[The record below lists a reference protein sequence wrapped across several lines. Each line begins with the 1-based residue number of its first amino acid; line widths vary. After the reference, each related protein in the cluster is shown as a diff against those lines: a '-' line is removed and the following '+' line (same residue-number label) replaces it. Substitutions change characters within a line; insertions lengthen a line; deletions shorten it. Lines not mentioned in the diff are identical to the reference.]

1 MTRLSKYRDVNK
13 DLKNPFQNPSTNLT
27 LSVLVL
33 RQIVFLPVS
42 QKQKLKSK
50 VDGVQMP
57 SNGDEKVIWIVGS
70 SIIKGAFYYARKSF
84 DGVDLGLKGRNYRIF
99 WQGKGGMKWF
109 DLIPKIKLLLRY
121 EPPPEILIIHCGG
134 NDIGKI
140 PLLQLRSNMCST
152 LKKLEEL
159 LPNTTIGWSKI
170 LPRIS
175 WRFSSN
181 SKSQNLATVRLNN
194 FMNHL
199 VTVNGGFFIKYPEI
213 TWDSNEMF
221 SSDGVHLS
229 YIGNCFL
236 LYNLQRA
243 LQEYV
248 FL

>member
-1 MTRLSKYRDVNK
+1 
-13 DLKNPFQNPSTNLT
+13 
-27 LSVLVL
+27 
-33 RQIVFLPVS
+33 
-42 QKQKLKSK
+42 
-50 VDGVQMP
+50 MP
-57 SNGDEKVIWIVGS
+57 SNGILGFSMFLIEFSYFYIGDEKVIWIVGS
-70 SIIKGAFYYARKSF
+70 SIIKWAFYYARKSF
-84 DGVDLGLKGRNYRIF
+84 DGVDLGLKRRKYRIF

-121 EPPPEILIIHCGG
+121 ESPPKILIIHCGG

-152 LKKLEEL
+152 LKNLEEL
-159 LPNTTIGWSKI
+159 LPNTTIGWSNI

-236 LYNLQRA
+236 LYNLQMA